1 MCLMSPALM
10 GGFFTTSTTWEAPVA
25 VSGIHYIMITL
36 NLILHSVFKTHI
48 LMYSHPL
55 VSVNPGRK
63 QNLWT
68 LKFLAVGPLYP
79 RVPYVRVQRT
89 DCASSPSLEVKS
101 LGHREL
107 PQTA

>member
-1 MCLMSPALM
+1 MCLMSPALT
-10 GGFFTTSTTWEAPVA
+10 GGFSTTSTTWEAPIA

-63 QNLWT
+63 QNLWM
-68 LKFLAVGPLYP
+68 LKFLAVGSLYP
-79 RVPYVRVQRT
+79 RVPYMRVQRT
-89 DCASSPSLEVKS
+89 DGASSPNLAMKS
-101 LGHREL
+101 LGHSEL

>member
-79 RVPYVRVQRT
+79 RVSYVRVQRT